1 MRKSILSFLAVM
13 LIAVLPA
20 FSVIQ
25 YNLGPVDFEQGSIPA
40 GWSQVSVQGTASWV
54 VEGGVGAS
62 LTEPLGAN
70 RGSYRGAIRAAA
82 DQASFVTRL
91 ISPAI
96 NLGSAYNPQL
106 SFSHAQVARFNYF
119 DTLRVY
125 YRVNANDEWHLLTE
139 YTSPIAGWTSE
150 TILLPAY
157 QSRSAYQLA
166 FEVSGQYGYGVVLDD
181 IRVYPQS
188 QCQDALFQDIRV
200 SSTTANIEFACNG
213 QYNNF
218 ELVVSS
224 FPIDDLSAVN
234 LDTLVFH
241 QTTDALEQMIS
252 NLQPYT
258 DYYAY
263 IRTDCDDN
271 ESGYTN

>member
-70 RGSYRGAIRAAA
+70 RGNYRGAIRAAA

-91 ISPAI
+91 ISPAM
-96 NLGSAYNPQL
+96 NLSSAYNPQL

-139 YTSPIAGWTSE
+139 YTSSIAGWTSE

-157 QSRSAYQLA
+157 Q
-166 FEVSGQYGYGVVLDD
+166 
-181 IRVYPQS
+181 
-188 QCQDALFQDIRV
+188 
-200 SSTTANIEFACNG
+200 
-213 QYNNF
+213 
-218 ELVVSS
+218 
-224 FPIDDLSAVN
+224 
-234 LDTLVFH
+234 
-241 QTTDALEQMIS
+241 
-252 NLQPYT
+252 
-258 DYYAY
+258 
-263 IRTDCDDN
+263 
-271 ESGYTN
+271 